1 VETIYDRNVEPP
13 QSLEKN
19 MTRTAVRTLPSTAV
33 AFLLALALAV
43 AAVLVAGTGLAG
55 SDDAGATWNRGPGKG
70 ATWNSVEAGATWNRG
85 PGKGA
90 TWN

>member
-43 AAVLVAGTGLAG
+43 AAVLVAGTGLVG
-55 SDDAGATWNRGPGKG
+55 SEDAGATWNRGPGKG

>member
-1 VETIYDRNVEPP
+1 MTGTWNSP

-19 MTRTAVRTLPSTAV
+19 MTRTAVRALPTTAV

>member
-1 VETIYDRNVEPP
+1 
-13 QSLEKN
+13 
-19 MTRTAVRTLPSTAV
+19 MTRTAIRSVPTTAL

-43 AAVLVAGTGLAG
+43 TAVLVAGYGLAG

-70 ATWNSVEAGATWNRG
+70 ATWNSVEAATWNRG
-85 PGKGA
+85 ANHGA